1 MALLPGL
8 LAVLFGR
15 FVSSAGARRRCILRS
30 RGGSSLRLF
39 ARHFNLCWLCPT
51 FFLRPPT
58 FRLRPYCAARY
69 MTGCYMAFSLYLGAL
84 FMRAFA
90 PLSWVAFEYGVRPAS
105 CVYSNA
111 RRSPEDSFMV
121 VDADVPGQA
130 GPGPLRLISRSRAL
144 ALVAPDLWLAGDPPN
159 TAYRFGTVPLAS
171 FSSNGAGDLFD
182 STVDRQL
189 ADRYRSMKTPA
200 PPVLAVERPDGSL
213 GLLDGGHRITAARLR
228 GDVAITAI
236 VCRRTVASA

>member
-1 MALLPGL
+1 
-8 LAVLFGR
+8 
-15 FVSSAGARRRCILRS
+15 
-30 RGGSSLRLF
+30 
-39 ARHFNLCWLCPT
+39 
-51 FFLRPPT
+51 
-58 FRLRPYCAARY
+58 
-69 MTGCYMAFSLYLGAL
+69 MAFSLYLGAL

-90 PLSWVAFEYGVRPAS
+90 PLSWVAFEYGGCPAS

-111 RRSPEDSFMV
+111 HCPPEGSFMV

-130 GPGPLRLISRSRAL
+130 RPGPLRLISRSRAL
-144 ALVAPDLWLAGDPPN
+144 ALVAGRTEKPHGVRPDLWLAGDPPN
-159 TAYRFGTVPLAS
+159 TAYRFGTVPLTS

-228 GDVAITAI
+228 GDVAIAAI